1 LSDPSQSAGSGSV
14 AEVRGIRNMV
24 VEDTR
29 LASCPDESQVNRR
42 RQEERSQGGPSVPH
56 NSMDSSLVD
65 LSETVELIHDGE
77 VFGNA
82 QSNTTNI
89 SNSMSNLHN
98 VISNI
103 ETMALA
109 QEEEETEITYEAEI
123 STDIIVIGSDD
134 ESEVENEITGDH
146 ENSGDPLSAA
156 VDDTID
162 LTESPLPSRRASIVS
177 REANGTTTTYNDD
190 MELTEVVSREAN
202 GPTTVNNDDM
212 ELTENGPTNNET
224 MEMISNDLDTTS
236 NFDEEAMRSFCAS
249 LKCPI
254 CFDSFQVLHR
264 KGTQLCSTIC
274 GHVLCLSCARVC
286 INGKDECPTCR
297 KKLPRNSP
305 YNYHPLFIF

>member
-14 AEVRGIRNMV
+14 AEVRRTRHMV

-65 LSETVELIHDGE
+65 LSETVDIIHDGE
-77 VFGNA
+77 VFGA

-89 SNSMSNLHN
+89 LNI
-98 VISNI
+98 ISNI
-103 ETMALA
+103 ETMVLA
-109 QEEEETEITYEAEI
+109 QEEEETEITFETEM

-146 ENSGDPLSAA
+146 DNSGDPLSAA
-156 VDDTID
+156 VDATID
-162 LTESPLPSRRASIVS
+162 LTESPLPSI
-177 REANGTTTTYNDD
+177 TITY
-190 MELTEVVSREAN
+190 
-202 GPTTVNNDDM
+202 
-212 ELTENGPTNNET
+212 
-224 MEMISNDLDTTS
+224 DLDTTS

-264 KGTQLCSTIC
+264 KGIQLCSTIC

-286 INGKDECPTCR
+286 IDGKDECPTCR

>member
-1 LSDPSQSAGSGSV
+1 ML
-14 AEVRGIRNMV
+14 E
-24 VEDTR
+24 EDTR
-29 LASCPDESQVNRR
+29 LVSCPDESQVNRR
-42 RQEERSQGGPSVPH
+42 RQEERSQGGPSVPR

-65 LSETVELIHDGE
+65 LRNAGFLSETVELIHDGE

-82 QSNTTNI
+82 QSNTTNMLNI
-89 SNSMSNLHN
+89 
-98 VISNI
+98 ISNI

-109 QEEEETEITYEAEI
+109 QEEEETEITYETEM

-134 ESEVENEITGDH
+134 ESEVGNEIETGYL
-146 ENSGDPLSAA
+146 ENSGDPRSAA
-156 VDDTID
+156 VDATID

-177 REANGTTTTYNDD
+177 REANGP
-190 MELTEVVSREAN
+190 
-202 GPTTVNNDDM
+202 PTTNNDEM
-212 ELTENGPTNNET
+212 ELTENGPTNNEAI
-224 MEMISNDLDTTS
+224 EMTSNDLDTTS

-286 INGKDECPTCR
+286 IDGKDECPTCR

>member
-1 LSDPSQSAGSGSV
+1 
-14 AEVRGIRNMV
+14 
-24 VEDTR
+24 
-29 LASCPDESQVNRR
+29 
-42 RQEERSQGGPSVPH
+42 VPH

-82 QSNTTNI
+82 QSNTTNMLNI
-89 SNSMSNLHN
+89 
-98 VISNI
+98 ISNI

-109 QEEEETEITYEAEI
+109 QEEEETDITYETEM

-134 ESEVENEITGDH
+134 ESEVENESTGDFI
-146 ENSGDPLSAA
+146 SGDPLSAA
-156 VDDTID
+156 VDATID

-177 REANGTTTTYNDD
+177 REANGPTTT
-190 MELTEVVSREAN
+190 
-202 GPTTVNNDDM
+202 NNDEM
-212 ELTENGPTNNET
+212 ELTENGPTNNEAI
-224 MEMISNDLDTTS
+224 EMTSNDLDTTS

-274 GHVLCLSCARVC
+274 GHVLCLNCARVC

>member
-109 QEEEETEITYEAEI
+109 QEEEETEITYETEM
-123 STDIIVIGSDD
+123 STDIIVLGSDD
-134 ESEVENEITGDH
+134 ESEVENEVENEITGDH

-156 VDDTID
+156 VDTTID

-177 REANGTTTTYNDD
+177 REANG
-190 MELTEVVSREAN
+190 
-202 GPTTVNNDDM
+202 
-212 ELTENGPTNNET
+212 PTNNDT
-224 MEMISNDLDTTS
+224 IEMTFNDLDTTS
-236 NFDEEAMRSFCAS
+236 NFDGEAMRSFCAS

>member
-109 QEEEETEITYEAEI
+109 QEEEETEITYETEM
-123 STDIIVIGSDD
+123 STDIIVLGSDD
-134 ESEVENEITGDH
+134 ESEVENEVENEITGDH

-156 VDDTID
+156 VDTTID

-177 REANGTTTTYNDD
+177 REANGPTTANNND

-202 GPTTVNNDDM
+202 GPTNND
-212 ELTENGPTNNET
+212 TI
-224 MEMISNDLDTTS
+224 EMTSNDLDTTS

>member
-14 AEVRGIRNMV
+14 AEVVRTRHML

-56 NSMDSSLVD
+56 NSIDRSLVD

-82 QSNTTNI
+82 QSNTTNMLNI
-89 SNSMSNLHN
+89 
-98 VISNI
+98 ISNI

-109 QEEEETEITYEAEI
+109 QEEEETEITYETEM

-134 ESEVENEITGDH
+134 ESEVGNEIETGYL
-146 ENSGDPLSAA
+146 ENSGDPRSAA
-156 VDDTID
+156 VDATID

-177 REANGTTTTYNDD
+177 REANGP
-190 MELTEVVSREAN
+190 
-202 GPTTVNNDDM
+202 PTTNNDEM
-212 ELTENGPTNNET
+212 ELTENGPTNNEAI
-224 MEMISNDLDTTS
+224 EMTSNDLDTTS

-286 INGKDECPTCR
+286 IDGKDECPTCR